1 MRWTILQKFGMQ
13 PSHFKPADLPLLR
26 SNRAR
31 LNGGLTEIRSIRAAL
46 HQPPRRP
53 RVVLGMTRRIDF
65 ITAEKISIALLT
77 RAAFGTDAG
86 VRNALF
92 SGLDAGLVSSVFAR
106 DRDQIRKDVQGVNV
120 LPDRRLI
127 KRDPD
132 Q

>member
-1 MRWTILQKFGMQ
+1 M
-13 PSHFKPADLPLLR
+13 S
-26 SNRAR
+26 
-31 LNGGLTEIRSIRAAL
+31 
-46 HQPPRRP
+46 RRF
-53 RVVLGMTRRIDF
+53 DF

-92 SGLDAGLVSSVFAR
+92 SGLDATLVSTVFAR
-106 DRDQIRKDVQGVNV
+106 ERDQIRKDVQGVNV